1 MRYTFLT
8 HTKENNKHYLNLD
21 IDMST
26 HDFLVESSFIAT
38 DVYLGNE
45 QVYFNGTLYT
55 AIMVPDTELLFSA
68 NDCVYCVI
76 DMKHKK
82 IVVTDIHKAACD
94 SLIVFNNFSNNPT
107 TQFPSQNN
115 ILFSKS
121 ITIIN
126 DTDRY
131 QDIIMGGCVIL
142 ENAMSEDGVGSFAM
156 YLDVY
161 FNGKRTYRYTLDCT
175 RKHECLC
182 FDHLFKN
189 VKTNEP
195 IDIYVQY
202 SYGTHIYGGSYQ
214 SPTIYNN
221 NVTFY
226 IEGANI
232 SYGDSS
238 NIFTYTISDE
248 THSGKSGY
256 GSRLPYAA
264 VTGVINSSLTA
275 YRVPDYCTIDGVRY
289 PVKQFNLSTTLPN
302 CKYIA
307 FGNNIEVIECNSVYT
322 NDMNQSPLYGA
333 DYVSAEQSGYF
344 KNKGVIVIYPDSG
357 IRYIYGSDNYN
368 YSGGFYNDQKSY
380 VINGNPNRLFYH
392 YYDIGGSSLPRGEYP
407 SLTIDNVGIYYCDC
421 SSTSF
426 RKTNNLT
433 INAKLIGRLYYSNTY
448 YSYRNTSYP
457 GIAALTQSEGNLSIQ
472 EPDNTILV
480 NINCEACNTYY
491 LMYYFHFGRGVWS
504 IDDGVEYDDY
514 KGYDTSVFFPN
525 VVRFYEQKI
534 IFNINGTLIYSN
546 NISAETGSLYNSP
559 ETFIKLL
566 TSTYENSSTGEITY
580 STSIPSPE
588 EYNYTV
594 YSYQTWAMVYN
605 YASSLGFN
613 AATRPWLI
621 INVKGDCYSSLYTS
635 LNYAQIKITIDGNLH
650 AIPKGNNYY
659 LYNNP
664 FGNYDSYI
672 QNDYYYRDGYY
683 YANDWEVKGTY
694 DISKSFIKTVVRRI
708 TERRNWYFDNN
719 GNKLPSYK
727 NFTKVW
733 EPNFIIS
740 PSVNLANLCSY
751 SLGNTSYFRRFKV
764 HRLAGIVYIPTKNT
778 SSSSYSMYPKAKE
791 GNITTRPAYSYFYI
805 NPWTDFSYDEIAD
818 DTIILSFGMRDLT
831 SDPIDFSKVSCIGSL
846 SYCNILRI
854 ELEDP
859 VVAFLVPPDPSSF
872 FRVNINKYTGNNIY
886 DTPDGQW
893 DPNWHTYDDQYD
905 AYIEFNA
912 VCLGNINLQYESE
925 KIPDE
930 EVEENMYIKYRLNCS
945 ATSDEDIAEMEEY
958 LSTLTEEQRESDY
971 SHNYR
976 KAECDYYKPKLPKK
990 SNIALGVEDFEFDR
1004 SSSFNFHSYYTTINN
1019 EFVVYPQI
1027 KLFDCT
1033 KYIGSEFLYSH
1044 PYYPEKD
1051 GDIITLPANLKFF
1064 GNRSFRYTMY
1074 KKEIIDSYVYYRQV
1088 QLNDSYSYYGY
1099 KAGETITSTFDFI
1112 EDSVFEGYPI
1122 SEVRIGKYLEVLSEV
1137 FPYADRMTIDPENP
1151 NFVISNGYIFSADM
1165 KTLYRPV
1172 CYTELAAIEPTEQ
1185 NKFVFQSSILETIVD
1200 YRSFK
1205 NDRRI
1210 TGIEIT
1216 SNSLVI
1222 KPNSSATLYLPENC
1236 DRIILPSGNY
1246 TILDSDFDKLSYI
1259 EFLNITPTSK
1269 YYTIP
1274 GSEAGDVYSN
1284 FSKTYQYSSNNPQS
1298 YIPNSSTM
1306 SVSGSRM
1313 IFIRTGADVTIP
1325 NSCIELGGKIH
1336 TGIVSIPQDRI
1347 AELNVS
1353 NPNVKIEGYNIA
1365 GANSIFFK
1373 DSENAYYT
1381 VDGETKS
1388 DILWSRMNKD
1398 TGSTSST
1405 AIFLYKVPSGPEIDT
1420 LTIDL
1425 DYDKF
1430 ISPLA
1435 LKYCDISNLVI
1446 HARPNPDTGDARNW
1460 FIFRMPVTTE
1470 SYRNTVP
1477 YGFFNDYDKTLH
1489 YEDEDVQDLKQ
1500 FAINNASNVNYK
1512 YVFNQTHYN
1521 DVRFMFNKLCMPVLN
1536 NHLDSLTIDFDPKLI
1551 VDKIGFD
1558 GITITTG
1565 VTMRS
1570 FNNDETTTALRVYYS
1585 GNEWIID
1592 TWVLPEID
1600 DFYINYDYSADG
1612 NSLSIPFP
1620 VDEKF
1625 KNIHFDPAYLTGIT
1639 IISSLVVCAAGV
1651 KIFPADL
1658 LDQIINH
1665 RYKLYYCPDTN
1676 LSLSASSYT
1685 SNTFGEQSGCPFP
1698 SNTTLTLTSCFVH
1711 PLFVHPELCSNIEL
1725 ELSADTK
1732 FGYSTQ
1738 IVTDSSLVGSTKNIL
1753 NQYSDYIRSWNS
1765 SSYFNGTTD
1774 QLNKYFY
1781 LFSPAL
1787 SKADYMAKQL
1797 AVFSHITSPRLFTY
1811 LFRAANI
1818 SSSDDIYK
1826 IYDGSWFELNCVT
1839 LVSIPYYCF
1848 DVDTTDGVAG
1858 SGYNVF
1864 TYQQFHDMLL
1874 DLTSIDR
1881 GNRIQIPINPNGDT
1895 NYVLNSGFIDWKIPF
1910 VSSQQQRIDSWTIT
1924 NGTFNGFV
1932 ERNLLLHFIDNIIY
1946 LGASTAY
1953 MAFGKMS
1960 GYRPSTYD
1968 TGYVNDIFST
1978 YTHLTGEEDITVT
1991 IDPGSLSTPIIVDIG
2006 GARMYDVQYS
2016 EKTHTVTKSESKY
2029 HNNFIMDFAPNTDY
2043 VIRQIG
2049 FPNCDSEELD
2059 FTQFPTCNFVFG
2071 DPQNFTAATDY
2082 LACVASIS
2090 GFKRVVLGSNVSI
2103 YQGNGS
2109 DIPALPNILFFAVY
2123 VEEVEYQGT
2132 EVYGIYNSQTYSS
2145 TNRTINTIFGNNI
2158 TTFNTIFLGYS
2169 SSERIKVNL
2178 NRVETIIGW
2187 TTESSYTDQNA
2198 LGYAFNY
2205 CDFTDSTFDYLVS
2218 IANRGGIMNSV
2229 FASQVSMPNLT
2240 SVGDNGMRENTGIE
2254 ELSIPLCT
2262 SVGTYAF
2269 YRNRAL
2275 TTLSAPSLVTIG
2287 DHAFYDCP
2295 ISGVLTLE
2303 SAETIGS
2310 NAFNSLDITEVY
2322 LPSATNI
2329 ADNAFYACRNITK
2342 AYIPAGCNI
2351 SITSFFN
2358 NTEIVRT

>member
-1 MRYTFLT
+1 LRYTFLT

-26 HDFLVESSFIAT
+26 SDFLVESSFIAT

-45 QVYFNGTLYT
+45 PVYFNGTLYT

-121 ITIIN
+121 ITIVN
-126 DTDRY
+126 DTDKY

-161 FNGKRTYRYTLDCT
+161 FNGKHTYRYTLDCT

-202 SYGTHIYGGSYQ
+202 SYGTHIYGGSYV

-248 THSGKSGY
+248 THSGTSGY
-256 GSRLPYAA
+256 GSSLPYAT

-275 YRVPDYCTIDGVRY
+275 YRVPDYCTIDGVKY
-289 PVKQFNLSTTLPN
+289 PVKQFSLSTTLPN

-307 FGNNIEVIECNSVYT
+307 FGNNMEVIICNYVYT
-322 NDMNQSPLYGA
+322 NDMNQSPLYST

-344 KNKGVIVIYPDSG
+344 KNKGVIVVYPDSG
-357 IRYIYGSDNYN
+357 VRYIYGSDNYN
-368 YSGGFYNDQKSY
+368 NTGGFYNDQKSY
-380 VINGNPNRLFYH
+380 VINGNPERLLYL

-407 SLTIDNVGIYYCDC
+407 SLTFDNVGIFYCDN
-421 SSTSF
+421 SSMSF

-457 GIAALTQSEGNLSIQ
+457 GIAALTQQEGSLSIQ
-472 EPDNTILV
+472 EPDDTIMINL
-480 NINCEACNTYY
+480 NCEACNTYY
-491 LMYYFHFGRGVWS
+491 LMYYYHCGRAVWG

-534 IFNINGTLIYSN
+534 IFNINGTLIYSSN
-546 NISAETGSLYNSP
+546 AYGYISNLYSP

-566 TSTYENSSTGEITY
+566 TDISESSSTGEISY
-580 STSIPSPE
+580 SVSTPSPS

-594 YSYQTWAMVYN
+594 SSYNSWSMVYN

-613 AATRPWLI
+613 AAVRPWLI

-635 LNYAQIKITIDGNLH
+635 LYYVQIKVNIDGNLH
-650 AIPKGNNYY
+650 CIPMGAYCY

-664 FGNYDSYI
+664 FPDSYI

-683 YANDWEVKGTY
+683 YASDWEVKGTY

-708 TERRNWYFDNN
+708 TERRGWYFDDN

-727 NFTKVW
+727 YFTKVW
-733 EPNFIIS
+733 EPDYAIA
-740 PSVNLANLCSY
+740 PSINLASLCSY
-751 SLGNTSYFRRFKV
+751 GLSNTYYFKRFKV
-764 HRLAGIVYIPTKNT
+764 HRLAGMVYIPTKYTNT
-778 SSSSYSMYPKAKE
+778 SSYSMYPKAKE
-791 GNITTRPAYSYFYI
+791 GDITTRPDYSYFYT
-805 NPWTDFSYDEIAD
+805 NTWTDFSYDEIAD

-831 SDPIDFSKVSCIGSL
+831 SDPIDFSKISCIGNL
-846 SYCNILRI
+846 YCCNILRI

-859 VVAFLVPPDPSSF
+859 VVAFLVPPDPSYF
-872 FRVNINKYTGNNIY
+872 YKVYNYKNTGNYIY

-912 VCLGNINLQYESE
+912 VCLGNIILQYESE

-945 ATSDEDIAEMEEY
+945 STSDEDIAEMEEY
-958 LSTLTEEQRESDY
+958 LSTLTEEQRESDS

-976 KAECDYYKPKLPKK
+976 KAECDYYRLKLPKK

-1004 SSSFNFHSYYTTINN
+1004 TSSFSFASYYTTINN

-1027 KLFDCT
+1027 KLYDCT
-1033 KYIGSEFLYSH
+1033 KYIGSGFLYNH
-1044 PYYPEKD
+1044 PYYPEGD

-1074 KKEIIDSYVYYRQV
+1074 KKETVGSSVYFRQV
-1088 QLNDSYSYYGY
+1088 QLNDNYSYYGY
-1099 KAGETITSTFDFI
+1099 KAGETSTSTFDFI

-1122 SEVRIGKYLEVLSEV
+1122 SEVRIGKYLEVLPEV

-1151 NFVISNGYIFSADM
+1151 NFVISNGYIFSPDM

-1172 CYTELAAIEPTEQ
+1172 CYTELATIEPTDQ
-1185 NKFVFQSSILETIVD
+1185 NKYVFQSSVLESIVD
-1200 YRSFK
+1200 FRSFK

-1216 SNSLVI
+1216 SDRLVI
-1222 KPNSSATLYLPENC
+1222 KPNSSAVLYLPENC
-1236 DRIILPSGNY
+1236 DRIILPSGDY

-1284 FSKTYQYSSNNPQS
+1284 FNKTYYYTMND
-1298 YIPNSSTM
+1298 PNSM
-1306 SVSGSRM
+1306 SSSWQSFSVTGSRM
-1313 IFIRTGADVTIP
+1313 IFIRPGANVTIP
-1325 NSCIELGGKIH
+1325 NTCIELGGKVQ
-1336 TGIVSIPQDRI
+1336 TGIVTIQQDKI
-1347 AELNVS
+1347 TELNVS
-1353 NPNVKIEGYNIA
+1353 SPNVKIEGYDIA

-1373 DSENAYYT
+1373 DGTDAYYT
-1381 VDGETKS
+1381 VDGQIKS
-1388 DILWSRMNKD
+1388 DFLWSRMNRN
-1398 TGSTSST
+1398 TGSQSST
-1405 AIFLYKVPSGPEIDT
+1405 TVFLYKVPTGPEIDT
-1420 LTIDL
+1420 MTINL
-1425 DYDKF
+1425 DYDKY
-1430 ISPLA
+1430 ISPAA
-1435 LKYCDISNLVI
+1435 LKYCNISNLI
-1446 HARPNPDTGDARNW
+1446 ISARTDPNTGNARNTH
-1460 FIFRMPVTTE
+1460 IFKIPITTE
-1470 SYRNTVP
+1470 SYKSSVP

-1489 YEDEDVQDLKQ
+1489 YDDESVADLTQ
-1500 FAINNASNVNYK
+1500 YAVSTGNRASYNYG
-1512 YVFNQTHYN
+1512 YIFNQTHYN
-1521 DVRFMFNKLCMPVLN
+1521 DEQFFFNKLCMPVLN
-1536 NHLDSLTIDFDPKLI
+1536 NHLDSLTIDFDPTLL
-1551 VDKIGFD
+1551 VGRIGWNGIYIST
-1558 GITITTG
+1558 GITLKQA
-1565 VTMRS
+1565 
-1570 FNNDETTTALRVYYS
+1570 NNNYSATFSRMYYS
-1585 GNEWIID
+1585 GNEWLVNY
-1592 TWVLPEID
+1592 WVLPEID
-1600 DFYINYDYSADG
+1600 DFYINYDYTSG
-1612 NSLSIPFP
+1612 NAIFLPFP

-1625 KNIHFDPAYLTGIT
+1625 KNIHFNPANIAGIAR
-1639 IISSLVVCAAGV
+1639 ISSLVVCAAGV
-1651 KIFPADL
+1651 KIFPSDL
-1658 LDQIINH
+1658 LDQITNH
-1665 RYKLYYCPDTN
+1665 SYKLYYCPDTN
-1676 LSLSASSYT
+1676 LSLSATSYT
-1685 SNTFGEQSGCPFP
+1685 NHTFGEQSGCPFP
-1698 SNTTLTLTSCFVH
+1698 SNSTITLTTCFVH
-1711 PLFVHPELCSNIEL
+1711 PLFVHPEVCSGINL
-1725 ELSADTK
+1725 VLTADTK
-1732 FGYSTQ
+1732 FGFSTQ
-1738 IVTDSSLVGSTKNIL
+1738 IITDPSLVGTNKNML
-1753 NQYSDYIRSWNS
+1753 NQYSDYIRSWS
-1765 SSYFNGTTD
+1765 STAYFNGTTD
-1774 QLNKYFY
+1774 QLGKYFY

-1787 SKADYMAKQL
+1787 SKAAYMAKQL
-1797 AVFSHITSPRLFTY
+1797 AVFSHITAPRLFTY

-1818 SSSDDIYK
+1818 SSSDDTYK
-1826 IYDGSWFELNCVT
+1826 IFNGSWFELNCAT
-1839 LVSIPYYCF
+1839 LVSIPYFCF
-1848 DVDTTDGVAG
+1848 DVDTTDNVEG
-1858 SGYNVF
+1858 SGYNLF

-1874 DLTSIDR
+1874 DLTSIDS
-1881 GNRIQIPINPNGDT
+1881 GNKIQIPTNPNGDT
-1895 NYVLNSGFIDWKIPF
+1895 DYVLNSNLIDWKAPF
-1910 VSSQQQRIDSWTIT
+1910 VSKQQKRIDSWTIT
-1924 NGTFNGFV
+1924 NSTFNGFV
-1932 ERNLLLHFIDNIIY
+1932 DRNVLLHFIDHIIY
-1946 LGASTAY
+1946 SGTATAF
-1953 MAFGKMS
+1953 MIFGKINGS
-1960 GYRPSTYD
+1960 GSSASYNYNSTNDTYRNSYTYF
-1968 TGYVNDIFST
+1968 TGT
-1978 YTHLTGEEDITVT
+1978 EDITVT
-1991 IDPGSLSTPIIVDIG
+1991 IDPGSLSDPVVIDFG
-2006 GARMYDVQYS
+2006 GARVQDIQNASIRNYLKPTS
-2016 EKTHTVTKSESKY
+2016 LY
-2029 HNNFIMDFAPNTDY
+2029 HNNFIMDFTANKNY
-2043 VIRQIG
+2043 VIRQICM
-2049 FPNCDSEELD
+2049 PNCDSEELD
-2059 FTQFPTCNFVFG
+2059 FTQYPTCNFVLG
-2071 DPQNFTAATDY
+2071 DSTNFYATTDY
-2082 LACVASIS
+2082 ARCFAKIS

-2109 DIPALPNILFFAVY
+2109 SIPALPNILFYSAQ
-2123 VEEVEYQGT
+2123 VEEIEYLGS
-2132 EVYGIYNSQTYSS
+2132 EVYGITNYSGENNIS
-2145 TNRTINTIFGNNI
+2145 TTFGNNI
-2158 TTFNTIFLGYS
+2158 TNFDTIFCGAGINS
-2169 SSERIKVNL
+2169 GHIEVDL
-2178 NRVETIIGW
+2178 NRVETIVGW
-2187 TTESSYTDQNA
+2187 SQYTTYTDQNTI
-2198 LGYAFNY
+2198 GYAFCY
-2205 CDFTDSTFDYLVS
+2205 CDFTNSSFDHLIS
-2218 IANRGGIMNSV
+2218 IASNGGIKFSV
-2229 FASQVSMPNLT
+2229 FASQISMPNLT
-2240 SVGDNGMRENTGIE
+2240 SIGTSGMRENTGIE

-2262 SVGTYAF
+2262 SLGEYAF
-2269 YRNRAL
+2269 YRNTSL

-2287 DHAFYDCP
+2287 NYAFYDCP

-2303 SAETIGS
+2303 SAETVGQH
-2310 NAFNSLDITEVY
+2310 AFNSLDITEVH

-2329 ADNAFYACRNITK
+2329 ADNAFYDCRNITK
-2342 AYIPAGCNI
+2342 AYIPAGCTI